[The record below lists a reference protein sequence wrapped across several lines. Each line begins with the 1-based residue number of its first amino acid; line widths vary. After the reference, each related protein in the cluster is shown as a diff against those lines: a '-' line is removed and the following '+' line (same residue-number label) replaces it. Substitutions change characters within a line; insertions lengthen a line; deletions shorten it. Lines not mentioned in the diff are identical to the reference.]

1 MAMERKRF
9 VEDATQRSADLLDAD
24 LLLLGHGVLGR
35 TVSADAADVA
45 DADTVFVVAA
55 SVGALTRNGPAAFH
69 GAVKAHNVMV
79 ADVCPAA
86 SKVPA
91 ADVVSSNVT
100 PRGRSAAVQD
110 YALDVPHFSFF
121 WMMYHWP
128 S

>member
-9 VEDATQRSADLLDAD
+9 VEDATQRSADLLDAH
-24 LLLLGHGVLGR
+24 LLLLGHGVLRR

-45 DADTVFVVAA
+45 DADAVFVVAA
-55 SVGALTRNGPAAFH
+55 SVSALPRNRPAALH
-69 GAVKAHNVMV
+69 RAVEAHHIVV

-86 SKVPA
+86 RKVPA

-100 PRGRSAAVQD
+100 PWRRSAAMQND
-110 YALDVPHFSFF
+110 ALDVSHFSLF
-121 WMMYHWP
+121 WMTYHWP